1 MAQFASTAGFQP
13 AVHSLPARSRRYFS
27 LGAAARARLREGM
40 LLALVAKTTTMLDSL
55 ADYPRWFVVACGTIV
70 AAVLIWLA
78 MKLLK
83 LTMWLLIFAVLA
95 VGLGS
100 AAWLLLK

>member
-1 MAQFASTAGFQP
+1 
-13 AVHSLPARSRRYFS
+13 
-27 LGAAARARLREGM
+27 M
-40 LLALVAKTTTMLDSL
+40 LLALMAKTTTMLDSL

-70 AAVLIWLA
+70 TAVLIWLV
-78 MKLLK
+78 MKVLK